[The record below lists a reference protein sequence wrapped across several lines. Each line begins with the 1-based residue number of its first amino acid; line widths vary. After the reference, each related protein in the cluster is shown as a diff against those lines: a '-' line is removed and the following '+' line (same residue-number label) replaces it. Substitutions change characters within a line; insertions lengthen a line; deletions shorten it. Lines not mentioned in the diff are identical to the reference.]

1 MKKIIVNPSQH
12 LELNIINMIS
22 VFSQAKEIAFDA
34 LFNLLPIN
42 FSWIDTRGYILG
54 CNQRLLNYLK
64 IDDMNEIL
72 GKNVRDFI
80 SNETWENT
88 LKVIENK
95 KDIACE
101 EMYETTPGEKTY
113 FFSIKSPVISKES
126 KVLGVVII
134 SIDITDRKL
143 MEMELQKS
151 KEMAERADK
160 TKTEF
165 LSNIRHDLR
174 TPYCGIIGAVE
185 LLQDMEKDEAKKSYL
200 KDIHESSE
208 SLLAHLNEIL
218 EYVKVE
224 TGEFPIL
231 EKEFDIHELV
241 SDIYRMLI
249 PLANNKKL
257 NFTLNIDKK
266 VPSFLIG
273 DPSRT
278 QRILMNIVSNAIKFT
293 ANGNVRIDM
302 NWTLKEKNIG
312 IVEFYIEDSGIGI
325 PEDKKDAIFERFTRL
340 TPSYTG
346 TYNGSGLGLN
356 IVKQFLSEIG
366 GQYDINSIVG
376 KGTVFKIS
384 IPYRIPLLSNI
395 SH

>member
-1 MKKIIVNPSQH
+1 
-12 LELNIINMIS
+12 MIS
-22 VFSQAKEIAFDA
+22 IFSQANEIGFEA

-42 FSWIDTRGYILG
+42 FSWVDTRGYILG
-54 CNQRLLNYLK
+54 CNQRVLDC
-64 IDDMNEIL
+64 IGSEDIQDVL
-72 GKNVRDFI
+72 GKHMKDFVSDTI
-80 SNETWENT
+80 WGNT
-88 LKVIENK
+88 KEVIEEGNNK
-95 KDIACE
+95 IFE
-101 EMYETTPGEKTY
+101 ENIVDNNGNKTY
-113 FFSIKSPVISKES
+113 FISTKSPVKSKDG

-151 KEMAERADK
+151 KEMAELADK

-174 TPYCGIIGAVE
+174 TPFCGIIGAVE

-356 IVKQFLSEIG
+356 IVKQFLSEIE

>member
-1 MKKIIVNPSQH
+1 MKSI
-12 LELNIINMIS
+12 
-22 VFSQAKEIAFDA
+22 FSQANEIGFDA

-42 FSWIDTRGYILG
+42 FSWVDTRGYILG
-54 CNQRLLNYLK
+54 CNQRLLDC
-64 IDDMNEIL
+64 IGIEDIEDIL
-72 GKNVRDFI
+72 GRHMKDFVSDTI
-80 SNETWENT
+80 WENT
-88 LKVIENK
+88 KKVIEQGNNK
-95 KDIACE
+95 TFE
-101 EMYETTPGEKTY
+101 ETTENKNGTTTY
-113 FFSIKSPVISKES
+113 FISTKSPVKSKDG

-143 MEMELQKS
+143 MEMELK
-151 KEMAERADK
+151 KEKERAELADK

-174 TPYCGIIGAVE
+174 TPFCGIIGAVE
-185 LLQDMEKDEAKKSYL
+185 LLQDMEKDETKKSFL
-200 KDIHESSE
+200 KDIKESSE
-208 SLLAHLNEIL
+208 SLLEHLNEIL

-241 SDIYRMLI
+241 SDIYRMLV

-257 NFTLNIDKK
+257 NFTLNINKK

-293 ANGNVRIDM
+293 ENGNVCIDM
-302 NWTLKEKNIG
+302 SWTLKEKNTG
-312 IVEFYIEDSGIGI
+312 VVEFYIEDNGIGI
-325 PEDKKDAIFERFTRL
+325 PENKKDAIFERFTRL
-340 TPSYTG
+340 TPSYIG